1 MSSVGFESRGQRFG
15 ARLRV
20 GRGRGYDAVTLALE
34 IAPPAQDPRRVA
46 ELIHVLIVQSQ
57 QLIGDALEILVN
69 DQPDMIVIGKIECG
83 PDSAR
88 RVAELRSDVAII
100 DFRVDLPSA
109 IDVAARIH
117 RSSPSTALIALL
129 RNGAEHAMLDAI
141 EAGAT
146 AVISESDGIASAV
159 TTVRRA
165 ANGMMLIHSD
175 TISSLLRKRRLRED
189 PTKRL
194 TKRELQILALLAQ
207 GVPSQKI
214 AGVLSISYQTVRTH
228 IRNLSVKLAAHS
240 KLEVVVKAYR
250 LDLLADPEN
259 HRPLTAD
266 MITSGF

>member
-1 MSSVGFESRGQRFG
+1 
-15 ARLRV
+15 
-20 GRGRGYDAVTLALE
+20 
-34 IAPPAQDPRRVA
+34 
-46 ELIHVLIVQSQ
+46 
-57 QLIGDALEILVN
+57 
-69 DQPDMIVIGKIECG
+69 MIVVGKFDCG

-88 RVAELRSDVAII
+88 RLNGLRSDVAII
-100 DFRVDLPSA
+100 DFRVNVPSA
-109 IDVAARIH
+109 VEVAAKIH

-129 RNGAEHAMLDAI
+129 RNGAEHAMLNAI

-146 AVISESDGIASAV
+146 AVILESDGIASAV

-194 TKRELQILALLAQ
+194 TKREFQILALLAQ
-207 GVPSQKI
+207 GVPSHKI
-214 AGVLSISYQTVRTH
+214 AGLLSISYQTVRTH

-259 HRPLTAD
+259 HRALTAD
-266 MITSGF
+266 MISSGF

>member
-1 MSSVGFESRGQRFG
+1 
-15 ARLRV
+15 
-20 GRGRGYDAVTLALE
+20 VTIALE
-34 IAPPAQDPRRVA
+34 IARPASEPARVA
-46 ELIHVLIVQSQ
+46 DLIHVLIVQSH

-69 DQPDMIVIGKIECG
+69 EQPDMIVVAKVDCG
-83 PDSAR
+83 PDSMR
-88 RVAELRSDVAII
+88 RVAGLRSDVAII
-100 DFRVDLPSA
+100 DFRVNVPSA
-109 IDVAARIH
+109 VEVAAKIH
-117 RSSPSTALIALL
+117 RTSPSTALIALL
-129 RNGAEHAMLDAI
+129 RNGAEHAMLNAI

-146 AVISESDGIASAV
+146 AVILESDGIASAV

-194 TKRELQILALLAQ
+194 TKREFQILALLAQ
-207 GVPSQKI
+207 GVPSQRI
-214 AGVLSISYQTVRTH
+214 AGILSISYQTVRTH

-259 HRPLTAD
+259 HRALTAD
-266 MITSGF
+266 MISSGF

>member
-1 MSSVGFESRGQRFG
+1 M
-15 ARLRV
+15 
-20 GRGRGYDAVTLALE
+20 TIALE
-34 IAPPAQDPRRVA
+34 IARPASEPARVA
-46 ELIHVLIVQSQ
+46 DLIHVLIVQSH

-69 DQPDMIVIGKIECG
+69 EQPDMIVVAKVDCG
-83 PDSAR
+83 PDSMR
-88 RVAELRSDVAII
+88 RVAGLRSDVAII
-100 DFRVDLPSA
+100 DFRVNVPSA
-109 IDVAARIH
+109 VEVAAKIH
-117 RSSPSTALIALL
+117 RTSPSTALIALL
-129 RNGAEHAMLDAI
+129 RNGAEHAMLNAI

-146 AVISESDGIASAV
+146 AVILESDGIASAV

-194 TKRELQILALLAQ
+194 TKREFQILALLAQ
-207 GVPSQKI
+207 GVPSQRI
-214 AGVLSISYQTVRTH
+214 AGILSISYQTVRTH

-259 HRPLTAD
+259 HRALTAD
-266 MITSGF
+266 MISSGF